1 MVSWKFVTGVIAA
14 AAAVVSAAPLEKR
27 IVSGKNFDHFMVI
40 VLENEDYA
48 AVMADSYFS
57 TVAAKH
63 NGNLLTNYQAITHPS
78 QPNYIAMIGGSTLGF
93 SRLELFIIKS
103 NFFSKSIVDILEPAG
118 ITWKEYAE
126 NYTQGSNGACNTAT
140 SLSNSLYM
148 RKHNPFIS
156 FTTVTSNASRCKNI
170 VPATQLQT
178 DINSGSVP
186 QFMFYTPNM
195 NDDGHDT
202 SLSTASK
209 WTKGFLEPLLSNT
222 AFNKN
227 LAVLITWDET
237 KDYDIPNQ
245 VWSVLVGSSVKAL
258 ANNTDNTA
266 YNHYSILA
274 TVEENWSLGNLGQG
288 DVSATPFNI

>member
-27 IVSGKNFDHFMVI
+27 IVSGKYFDHFMVI

-48 AVMADSYFS
+48 AVMKDSYFS

-78 QPNYIAMIGGSTLGF
+78 QPNYIAMIGGALLGF
-93 SRLELFIIKS
+93 SS
-103 NFFSKSIVDILEPAG
+103 DNPGTTSSKSIVDILEPAG

-126 NYTQGSNGACNTAT
+126 NYTQGTNGACNTAT
-140 SLSNSLYM
+140 SLDSSLYM

-156 FTTVTSNASRCKNI
+156 FTTVTSSATRCKNI

-178 DINSGSVP
+178 DISSGSVP

-209 WTKGFLEPLLSNT
+209 WLKGFLEPLLSNT

-227 LAVLITWDET
+227 LAVLVTWDET
-237 KDYDIPNQ
+237 LDYDIPNQ
-245 VWSVLVGSSVKAL
+245 VWSVLVGSSVAPL

-274 TVEENWSLGNLGQG
+274 TVEENWGLGNLGQN
-288 DVSATPFNI
+288 DATATPFKI

>member
-40 VLENEDYA
+40 VLENENYA
-48 AVMADSYFS
+48 TVMADPYFS

-78 QPNYIAMIGGSTLGF
+78 QPNYIAMIGGATLGF
-93 SRLELFIIKS
+93 SS
-103 NFFSKSIVDILEPAG
+103 DNSGTTSSKSIVDILEPAG

-126 NYTQGSNGACNTAT
+126 NYSQGSNGACNTAT
-140 SLSNSLYM
+140 SLDSSLYM

-156 FTTVTSNASRCKNI
+156 FTTVTKSASRCKNI
-170 VPATQLQT
+170 VPATQLKT
-178 DINSGSVP
+178 DISSGSVP

-202 SLSTASK
+202 STSTASK
-209 WTKGFLEPLLSNT
+209 WIQGFLEPLLSNT

-245 VWSVLVGSSVKAL
+245 VWSVLVGSSVQAL

-274 TVEENWSLGNLGQG
+274 TVEENWSLGNLGQN
-288 DVSATPFNI
+288 DVSATPFKI